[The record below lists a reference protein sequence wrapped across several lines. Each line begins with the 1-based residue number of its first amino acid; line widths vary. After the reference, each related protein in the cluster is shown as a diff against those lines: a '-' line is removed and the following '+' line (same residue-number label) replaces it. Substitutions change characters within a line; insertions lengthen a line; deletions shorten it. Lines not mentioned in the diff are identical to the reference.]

1 MKSRHP
7 LKYPLLGVLA
17 ALIALPLMAGA
28 EPESLH
34 PDVTLERLFGAGSNP
49 VRLVKDPVDHSLYL
63 LKTNGEINL
72 VDVVDGSM
80 QRLYRSTN
88 HTLRNAQGLAVG
100 ADGTMY
106 LSGYSTS
113 GNTQTA
119 KIMRGVIDASGERS
133 WSPLATTEPF
143 EQSDSWYNHRVNDVA
158 ISPDGRF
165 LFVNSGSRTEHGEVQ
180 DNNGAFPGLRETGLT
195 AIMLRIPIDADD
207 ITLPNDREA
216 LRAGGYLFA
225 EGLRNSF
232 SVAFA
237 PNGDLFATE
246 NGPNRDMPEELNW
259 VREGHHYGFPW
270 RMGREDT
277 PQQFPGYDPASDPL
291 LPPSQRNAGNGL
303 YADDPDYPPP
313 PMDFTDPVL
322 NVGPDADRYRDLE
335 TGQIRDAS
343 DDGVALATFT
353 THRSPLGLVFDN
365 DNALGGEF
373 QGAGFVLAWNGGNND
388 LISPFGDPGQD
399 LCLLKLTRDGDG
411 YTTTVTQVV
420 VGFTNPIDAELIG
433 NTMYVV
439 EHGGTRGVFRIDFP
453 AAMTA
458 VLGEESLP
466 STFSLGQ
473 NHPNPFNSSTT
484 IRFELTEPS
493 TVELVVYD
501 LTGQRVSTLVSGFRQ
516 AGSHS
521 FTWNGLNDGGFPVA
535 SGTYMYELS
544 TPDGRQLRK
553 MLLLQ

>member
-1 MKSRHP
+1 
-7 LKYPLLGVLA
+7 
-17 ALIALPLMAGA
+17 
-28 EPESLH
+28 
-34 PDVTLERLFGAGSNP
+34 
-49 VRLVKDPVDHSLYL
+49 
-63 LKTNGEINL
+63 
-72 VDVVDGSM
+72 
-80 QRLYRSTN
+80 
-88 HTLRNAQGLAVG
+88 
-100 ADGTMY
+100 
-106 LSGYSTS
+106 
-113 GNTQTA
+113 
-119 KIMRGVIDASGERS
+119 
-133 WSPLATTEPF
+133 
-143 EQSDSWYNHRVNDVA
+143 
-158 ISPDGRF
+158 
-165 LFVNSGSRTEHGEVQ
+165 
-180 DNNGAFPGLRETGLT
+180 
-195 AIMLRIPIDADD
+195 
-207 ITLPNDREA
+207 
-216 LRAGGYLFA
+216 
-225 EGLRNSF
+225 
-232 SVAFA
+232 
-237 PNGDLFATE
+237 
-246 NGPNRDMPEELNW
+246 MPEELNW

-521 FTWNGLNDGGFPVA
+521 FTWNGLNDGGFPFA